1 MLVVTRQEQE
11 EIVIGD
17 DIIITIVRIHG
28 EKVRIGI
35 TAPKELSVYRRE
47 VAERIA
53 YEKSQEAW

>member
-17 DIIITIVRIHG
+17 DIVITIVRINNEG
-28 EKVRIGI
+28 VRIGI
-35 TAPKELSVYRRE
+35 TAPKELPVYRRE

-53 YEKSQEAW
+53 AEKSQEAW

>member
-1 MLVVTRQEQE
+1 MLVLARKETE
-11 EIVIGD
+11 EIVIGE
-17 DIIITIVRIHG
+17 DIVITIVRIHG